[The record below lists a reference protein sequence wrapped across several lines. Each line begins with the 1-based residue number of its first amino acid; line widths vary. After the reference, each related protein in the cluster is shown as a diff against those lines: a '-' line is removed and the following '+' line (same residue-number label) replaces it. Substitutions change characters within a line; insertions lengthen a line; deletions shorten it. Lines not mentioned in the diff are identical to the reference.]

1 MSLEGEGDPIYD
13 LLCSS
18 ENITANSTDCYDE
31 LIYTYNITEYSLSQS
46 KLLNIAA
53 LLYTLV
59 ILILIINFS

>member
-31 LIYTYNITEYSLSQS
+31 LTYTYNITEYSSSQS
-46 KLLNIAA
+46 KYSNIAA

-59 ILILIINFS
+59 ILILTINLS